1 MQMITRSICL
11 YGTTCFVVSIGRI
24 CRGHFFHLLSNVMQN
39 PILHHMRRR
48 SIGVI
53 GGNLDEHLSKA
64 TRLLSGKH
72 LQERLGCVLETI
84 VLALLEL

>member
-1 MQMITRSICL
+1 
-11 YGTTCFVVSIGRI
+11 
-24 CRGHFFHLLSNVMQN
+24 MQN

-64 TRLLSGKH
+64 TRLFSSKH

-84 VLALLEL
+84 VFAFFELQVTESKLLGDGRVKVINVLGLET